1 MKYTGCMLYL
11 LVVVFL
17 LSGCLPKTPHTLVPD
32 YQSRT
37 PLSIAVLPVQNETVD
52 LDAPKAFRPK
62 ILNAI
67 QNKGYLSPPTTGID
81 HTLAQKDI
89 KEAGQL
95 GALTP
100 QEIGTCLNVDALLY
114 STVTTWNTKYLVVYS
129 SINVGARFQ
138 LIDAKT
144 GQQLWE
150 SKREV
155 SEKRFGA
162 DEEQM
167 KGNLAFALLKRYEPY
182 IDKVINSTLSTL
194 PNGPNYV
201 QDKKGSCLGP

>member
-1 MKYTGCMLYL
+1 MLYL
-11 LVVVFL
+11 LVVFFL

-32 YQSRT
+32 YQSRI

-52 LDAPKAFRPK
+52 LDGPKAFRPK
-62 ILNAI
+62 IFNTILS
-67 QNKGYLSPPTTGID
+67 KGYVSPPTTGID
-81 HTLAQKDI
+81 HILAQKGI

-95 GALTP
+95 WALTP
-100 QEIGTCLNVDALLY
+100 QEIGNCLNVDALLY
-114 STVTTWNTKYLVVYS
+114 STVTSWNTKYLVVYS

-144 GQQLWE
+144 GEQFWE
-150 SKREV
+150 SKRSI

-167 KGNLAFALLKRYEPY
+167 KSNLAFILLKRYEPY
-182 IDKVINSTLSTL
+182 VDKVINSTLSTL
-194 PNGPNYV
+194 PNGPKYV
-201 QDKKGSCLGP
+201 QDKKGSCFGP

>member
-1 MKYTGCMLYL
+1 M
-11 LVVVFL
+11 
-17 LSGCLPKTPHTLVPD
+17 PKTPHTLVPD
-32 YQSRT
+32 YQSRI

-52 LDAPKAFRPK
+52 MDAPKAFRPK
-62 ILNAI
+62 IFDAI
-67 QNKGYLSPPTTGID
+67 IDKGYLSPPTTGID
-81 HTLAQKDI
+81 HILAQKDI

-100 QEIGTCLNVDALLY
+100 QEIGICLDVDALLF
-114 STVTTWNTKYLVVYS
+114 STVTSWSTKYLVVYS

-144 GQQLWE
+144 GEQLWE

-167 KGNLAFALLKRYEPY
+167 MRNLTFAVLKRYEPY

-194 PNGPNYV
+194 PNGPKYTPR
-201 QDKKGSCLGP
+201 KKGSCLGP